1 MMQHFTEPLQW
12 GLCVLSNSK
21 DHFVVETNLR
31 LEIAQKKS
39 GSPSQVSKNLEKPG
53 NLHTG
58 NRNKQ
63 VLK

>member
-12 GLCVLSNSK
+12 GLCVLSTGEIICGGNKSETGNSA
-21 DHFVVETNLR
+21 E
-31 LEIAQKKS
+31 EIWEPK
-39 GSPSQVSKNLEKPG
+39 PSEQESRKPG